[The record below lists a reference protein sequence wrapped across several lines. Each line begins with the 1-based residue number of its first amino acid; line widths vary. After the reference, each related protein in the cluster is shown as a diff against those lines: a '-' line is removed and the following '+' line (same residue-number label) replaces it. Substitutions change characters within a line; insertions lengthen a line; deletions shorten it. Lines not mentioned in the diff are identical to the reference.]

1 MKISIAIKK
10 ISSLFFILLFMVS
23 CTDSA
28 GKKSATKNDEAST
41 ETKKDTIPKKNITA
55 SLEKNAVK
63 KWNANATEAQIKFS
77 VKGPFGTVHGNLSGL
92 KSTILFDK
100 DNLAASSIHA
110 STDPK
115 TISTGIKLRNRDLQ
129 KEKYLNSD
137 NYPSISFRSDKIQ
150 KSGTGYKAIG
160 DLTIKGVTKR
170 VEIPF
175 SFSEKSNAGVFTGS
189 FTIQRQDYG
198 IGKSGGSIGSTI
210 TIDLK
215 VPVTR

>member
-1 MKISIAIKK
+1 MKISIALRK
-10 ISSLFFILLFMVS
+10 ISFPFLILLFIVS
-23 CTDSA
+23 CKDSA
-28 GKKSATKNDEAST
+28 GKNNAAKNDEAGT
-41 ETKKDTIPKKNITA
+41 EIKKDTVPKKNTTA
-55 SLEKNAVK
+55 SSEKVAVK
-63 KWNANATEAQIKFS
+63 KWNANASAAQIKFS

-100 DNLAASSIHA
+100 DNLAASSIRA

-137 NYPSISFRSDKIQ
+137 NYPSISFHSDKIQ
-150 KSGTGYKAIG
+150 RSGTGYKAIG
-160 DLTIKGVTKR
+160 DLVIKGVTKR

-175 SFSEKSNAGVFTGS
+175 SFSEKGNAGVFKGG

-198 IGKSGGSIGSTI
+198 IGKSGGSIGNTI
-210 TIDLK
+210 TIDLE